1 MDTGRQDVRRGVGGL
16 VADSMSAN
24 PFAQVAKSFSYE
36 RFLAYRKMVQQQ
48 VDKPSRREPRQ
59 EYKVLPQWLA
69 GWLRIE

>member
-1 MDTGRQDVRRGVGGL
+1 
-16 VADSMSAN
+16 MSAN

-48 VDKPSRREPRQ
+48 VDKPTRREPRQ